1 MSQKPSRWAL
11 PAGIDELLP
20 AQARALEQMR
30 RRLLDLFDAWG
41 YDLVIPPVVEFVDS
55 LLIGAGEDLDIDTLK
70 MTDGHTGRQMGL
82 RADMTPQ
89 VARIDAHSLPPA
101 IERRL
106 CYLGTVM
113 RARTDG
119 MGGSRSPM
127 QVGAELYGVDA
138 VEGDIETI
146 LLLLDVLA
154 TAGID
159 SPVLDLGHVGV
170 FRSLAV
176 AAGLDEKQEMALRD
190 SLQRKAMPEI
200 AETLAQWSLS
210 PEHRQALYALGELHG
225 PWAETLARARANLAP
240 VADDALLQSLDR
252 LERIGALISA
262 RCPQVQVLV
271 DLSEL
276 HGYHYQ
282 TGLVFAAY
290 VDGVGREVARGGR
303 YDEVG
308 QAFGRAR
315 PATGFSTDLRELMR
329 LSVSENED
337 AVAVYAPADFGD
349 DALMARVAELR
360 DAGRRVIM
368 TSDACPAGAVRLVR
382 DQQNSWHLS
391 GELKNG

>member
-20 AQARALEQMR
+20 AQARSLEQMR
-30 RRLLDLFDAWG
+30 RRLLDLFDGWG
-41 YDLVIPPVVEFVDS
+41 YDLVIPPMVEFVDS

-89 VARIDAHSLPPA
+89 VARIDAHSLPA
-101 IERRL
+101 ATERRL

-138 VEGDIETI
+138 VSADIEMI
-146 LLLLDVLA
+146 LLMLDVLA
-154 TAGID
+154 TAGVER
-159 SPVLDLGHVGV
+159 PVLDLGHVGV
-170 FRSLAV
+170 FRSLA
-176 AAGLDEKQEMALRD
+176 ATAGLDDARELALRD
-190 SLQRKAMPEI
+190 SLQRKALPEI
-200 AETLAQWSLS
+200 AEMLDEWSLA
-210 PEHRQALYALGELHG
+210 PAHREALQALGQLHG
-225 PWAETLARARANLAP
+225 PWQETLDKARAALAL
-240 VADDALLQSLDR
+240 VADEALTGSLDR
-252 LERIGALISA
+252 LAEIGRVIAA
-262 RCPQVQVLV
+262 RCPQVDVLI

-290 VDGVGREVARGGR
+290 ADGAGSEIARGGR

-315 PATGFSTDLRELMR
+315 PATGFSTDLRALMR
-329 LSVSENED
+329 LSVSEMPAPE
-337 AVAVYAPADFGD
+337 AVYAPADFAD
-349 DALMARVAELR
+349 DALMAKVAELR
-360 DAGRRVIM
+360 AAGQRVIL
-368 TSDACPAGAVRLVR
+368 SSEDAPAGAPKLVR
-382 DQQNSWHLS
+382 DEQNSWVLS
-391 GELKNG
+391 GK

>member
-20 AQARALEQMR
+20 APARSLEQMR
-30 RRLLDLFDAWG
+30 RRLLDLFDGWG
-41 YDLVIPPVVEFVDS
+41 YDLVIPPMVEFVDS

-89 VARIDAHSLPPA
+89 VARIDAHSLPAAP
-101 IERRL
+101 ERRL

-138 VEGDIETI
+138 VSADIEMI
-146 LLLLDVLA
+146 LLMVDVLA
-154 TAGID
+154 TAGVER
-159 SPVLDLGHVGV
+159 PVLDLGHVGV
-170 FRSLAV
+170 FRSLA
-176 AAGLDEKQEMALRD
+176 ATAGLDDARELALRD
-190 SLQRKAMPEI
+190 SLQRKALPEI
-200 AETLAQWSLS
+200 AEMLDEWSLA
-210 PEHRQALYALGELHG
+210 PAHREALQALGQLHG
-225 PWAETLARARANLAP
+225 PWRETLDKARAALAP
-240 VADDALLQSLDR
+240 VADEALAGALDR
-252 LERIGALISA
+252 LAEIGRVIAA
-262 RCPQVQVLV
+262 RCPRVDVLI

-290 VDGVGREVARGGR
+290 ADGAGSEIARGGR

-315 PATGFSTDLRELMR
+315 PATGFSTDLRALMR
-329 LSVSENED
+329 LSVSEVPAPE
-337 AVAVYAPADFGD
+337 AVHAPADFAD
-349 DALMARVAELR
+349 DALMAKVAELR
-360 DAGRRVIM
+360 AAGRRVIL
-368 TSDACPAGAVRLVR
+368 SSEAAPVGAPKLVR
-382 DQQNSWHLS
+382 DEQNSWHLS
-391 GELKNG
+391 GK

>member
-20 AQARALEQMR
+20 AQARSLEQMR
-30 RRLLDLFDAWG
+30 RRLLDLFDGWG
-41 YDLVIPPVVEFVDS
+41 YDLVIPPMVEFVDS

-89 VARIDAHSLPPA
+89 VARIDAHSLPA
-101 IERRL
+101 AVERRL

-138 VEGDIETI
+138 VSADIEMI
-146 LLLLDVLA
+146 LLMLDVLA
-154 TAGID
+154 TAGVER
-159 SPVLDLGHVGV
+159 PVLDLGHVGV
-170 FRSLAV
+170 FRSLA
-176 AAGLDEKQEMALRD
+176 ATAGLDDARELALRD
-190 SLQRKAMPEI
+190 SLQRKALPEI
-200 AETLAQWSLS
+200 AEMLDDWSLA
-210 PEHRQALYALGELHG
+210 PAHREALQALGHLHG
-225 PWAETLARARANLAP
+225 PWQETLDKARAALAP
-240 VADDALLQSLDR
+240 VADEALIMSLDR
-252 LERIGALISA
+252 LAEIGRVIAA
-262 RCPQVQVLV
+262 RCPQVDVLI

-290 VDGVGREVARGGR
+290 ADGAGSEIARGGR

-315 PATGFSTDLRELMR
+315 PATGFSTDLRALMR
-329 LSVSENED
+329 LSVSEMPEPE
-337 AVAVYAPADFGD
+337 AVHAPADFAD
-349 DALMARVAELR
+349 DALMAKVAELR
-360 DAGRRVIM
+360 ATGRRVIL
-368 TSDACPAGAVRLVR
+368 SSEDAPAGAPKLVR
-382 DQQNSWHLS
+382 DEQNSWVLS
-391 GELKNG
+391 GK

>member
-20 AQARALEQMR
+20 AQARSLEQMR
-30 RRLLDLFDAWG
+30 RRLLDLFDGWG
-41 YDLVIPPVVEFVDS
+41 YDLVIPPMVEFVDS

-89 VARIDAHSLPPA
+89 VARIDAHSLPA
-101 IERRL
+101 AAERRL

-138 VEGDIETI
+138 VSADIEMI
-146 LLLLDVLA
+146 LLMLDVLA
-154 TAGID
+154 TAGVER
-159 SPVLDLGHVGV
+159 PVLDLGHVGV
-170 FRSLAV
+170 FRSLA
-176 AAGLDEKQEMALRD
+176 ATAGLDDARELALRD
-190 SLQRKAMPEI
+190 SLQRKALPEI
-200 AETLAQWSLS
+200 AEMLDEWSLA
-210 PEHRQALYALGELHG
+210 PAHREALQALGQLHG
-225 PWAETLARARANLAP
+225 PWQETLDKARAALAP
-240 VADDALLQSLDR
+240 VADEALTGSLDR
-252 LERIGALISA
+252 LAEIGRVIAA
-262 RCPQVQVLV
+262 RCPQVDVLI

-290 VDGVGREVARGGR
+290 ADGAGSEIARGGR

-315 PATGFSTDLRELMR
+315 PATGFSTDLRALMR
-329 LSVSENED
+329 LSVSEMPAPE
-337 AVAVYAPADFGD
+337 AVYAPADFAD
-349 DALMARVAELR
+349 DALMAKVAELR
-360 DAGRRVIM
+360 AAGQRVIL
-368 TSDACPAGAVRLVR
+368 SSEDAPAGAPKLVR
-382 DQQNSWHLS
+382 DEQNSWVLS
-391 GELKNG
+391 GK